1 MLGKQNSLEMW
12 NNFRY
17 KEWSALA
24 VLEQLRM
31 AQVDESFIIV
41 SLVYRLKIV
50 TIEFISFHEMIDHN
64 PALFCVSEQ
73 VLLFHWSV
81 ATRVSFSHYRLS
93 SKYKIN
99 VLIKISR
106 FVISVE
112 WFKIPREIS
121 IIEREVTPLITDAF
135 YEWDQKSWQKIY
147 NKGLL
152 FFTVLH

>member
-31 AQVDESFIIV
+31 AQVDKYFIIV
-41 SLVYRLKIV
+41 SLVYQLFIVLWPLKWPI
-50 TIEFISFHEMIDHN
+50 IIL
-64 PALFCVSEQ
+64 PYCVSEQ
-73 VLLFHWSV
+73 VLLFYWSV

-121 IIEREVTPLITDAF
+121 ITEREVTPLITDAF